1 MLQVKN
7 LRKEYVTN
15 KSVVTTALDGVTLNF
30 PETGMVFILG
40 KSGSGKSTLLNL
52 CGGLD
57 KPSSGEIILNGK
69 SCKDF
74 KEKDFDLY
82 RNTFAGF
89 VFQEYNIVEEYTV
102 EENVALALELQGKRN
117 KQEVAKIL
125 EEADLFDL
133 AARKANTL
141 SGGQK
146 QRVAIARALVKQPQ
160 IILADEPTGA
170 LDSQTGTQIF
180 DLLKKYSENRLVLVV
195 SHDRDFAERYAD
207 RIIELQDGKVLS
219 DDVRLPNG
227 SFGELDAQPD
237 PPLKEQSA
245 AFLRARLPFRHALRM
260 GFGYLKSKPVRLAF
274 SIILC
279 VFAFVLFGLSS
290 TLMFYSENSVMA
302 ETIRLDQGNY
312 VNLVKM
318 FNVREKV
325 WRADGTFYREQML
338 TPVTTKFT
346 LNEYEELK
354 KKYPD
359 ALAAVNSS
367 NKPHN
372 FSWDKDLWDYYG
384 SNWANYVI
392 ADPSLK
398 VLAGRL
404 PTAEDEIALP
414 EFLFQVMKLEQS
426 KFVLVTEEDLAAGKL
441 VNEDAP
447 KHPVNTY
454 GDVLYSESNPA
465 TIFVNIGEIDFNFK
479 IVGIYKN
486 DAEPKAYRGLKKA
499 VESGDNGGSDYP
511 YKEKAWYSLRNS
523 GFYKYYVLSQDFFS
537 KYNSF
542 WNQEPF
548 VPHHPSESDH
558 FYSELDIKYKYTP
571 DSVIGNI
578 ILKHNRSS
586 IKLNRIVGLT
596 DKEFADDTFYKL
608 DKEVVDELDRV
619 HGTVATF
626 RNAFLYAGLG
636 LALFAFLLM
645 FNLISVSVITKKK
658 EVGILRAL
666 GARSV
671 DVFCIFFVEAL
682 FIAIISAAGAM
693 ILSLILCHILNLMM
707 IQTIKAAIFIFGI
720 LSALFVTAVALFTAF
735 FATLIPV
742 ANYTKKAP
750 VESIRSA

>member
-219 DDVRLPNG
+219 DVVRLPNG
-227 SFGELDAQPD
+227 SFGELGAQPD
-237 PPLKEQSA
+237 PPLNEQSA

-312 VNLVKM
+312 VALNKYYKTHL
-318 FNVREKV
+318 
-325 WRADGTFYREQML
+325 FYRFPDGKVVENNQ
-338 TPVTTKFT
+338 TIDNNTWFT

-447 KHPVNTY
+447 KHPVSTY

-465 TIFVNIGEIDFNFK
+465 TIFVNIGKIDFNFK

-499 VESGDNGGSDYP
+499 VESGDYGGSDYP

-578 ILKHNRSS
+578 ILKHNRSL

>member
-102 EENVALALELQGKRN
+102 EENVALALELQGKRD

-219 DDVRLPNG
+219 DVVRLPNG
-227 SFGELDAQPD
+227 SFGELGAQPD
-237 PPLKEQSA
+237 PPLNEQSA

-312 VNLVKM
+312 VALNKYYKTHL
-318 FNVREKV
+318 
-325 WRADGTFYREQML
+325 FYRFPDGKVVENIH
-338 TPVTTKFT
+338 TIDNNTCFTVT
-346 LNEYEELK
+346 EYEELK

-359 ALAAVNSS
+359 ALAAVKSS

-372 FSWDKDLWDYYG
+372 FSWEDLWYYYG

-392 ADPSLK
+392 ADLSLK

-465 TIFVNIGEIDFNFK
+465 TIFVNIGKIDFNFK

-499 VESGDNGGSDYP
+499 VESGDYGESDYP

-523 GFYKYYVLSQDFFS
+523 GFYNYYVLSQEFFAKHNS
-537 KYNSF
+537 LWNTEPKKHEANEDRGEFVETKYQF
-542 WNQEPF
+542 T
-548 VPHHPSESDH
+548 SDAV
-558 FYSELDIKYKYTP
+558 IG
-571 DSVIGNI
+571 SVII
-578 ILKHNRSS
+578 KHNRDS

-596 DKEFADDTFYKL
+596 DKEFADDTYYEL
-608 DKEVVDELDRV
+608 DKEVVGELDRV

-682 FIAIISAAGAM
+682 FIAIVSAAGAM

-750 VESIRSA
+750 VESIRST

>member
-219 DDVRLPNG
+219 DVVRLPNG

-312 VNLVKM
+312 VALNKYYKTHL
-318 FNVREKV
+318 
-325 WRADGTFYREQML
+325 FYRFPDGKVVENNR
-338 TPVTTKFT
+338 TIDNNTRFTVT
-346 LNEYEELK
+346 EYEELK

-359 ALAAVNSS
+359 ALAAVKSS

-372 FSWDKDLWDYYG
+372 FSWEDLWYYYG

-465 TIFVNIGEIDFNFK
+465 TIFVMVYAIPALTDEKTVEMFERFK
-479 IVGIYKN
+479 VFTR
-486 DAEPKAYRGLKKA
+486 AELQSRA
-499 VESGDNGGSDYP
+499 E
-511 YKEKAWYSLRNS
+511 
-523 GFYKYYVLSQDFFS
+523 
-537 KYNSF
+537 
-542 WNQEPF
+542 
-548 VPHHPSESDH
+548 
-558 FYSELDIKYKYTP
+558 IKYENYAKAINIEARTMIDMASKQIIPAVMRYTKELA
-571 DSVIGNI
+571 DTVVIVREAGADASVQ
-578 ILKHNRSS
+578 S
-586 IKLNRIVGLT
+586 GLLEKVSALLGTSKTALDHLAEVTEEASRMKEGQKRAEYYYT
-596 DKEFADDTFYKL
+596 DVMTAMEGLRTPI
-608 DKEVVDELDRV
+608 DELEMIVDKDV
-619 HGTVATF
+619 WPMPSYGD
-626 RNAFLYAGLG
+626 
-636 LALFAFLLM
+636 
-645 FNLISVSVITKKK
+645 LIF
-658 EVGILRAL
+658 EV
-666 GARSV
+666 
-671 DVFCIFFVEAL
+671 
-682 FIAIISAAGAM
+682 
-693 ILSLILCHILNLMM
+693 
-707 IQTIKAAIFIFGI
+707 
-720 LSALFVTAVALFTAF
+720 
-735 FATLIPV
+735 
-742 ANYTKKAP
+742 
-750 VESIRSA
+750 

>member
-219 DDVRLPNG
+219 DVVRLPNG

-372 FSWDKDLWDYYG
+372 FSWEKDLWDYYG

-447 KHPVNTY
+447 KHTVNTY

-465 TIFVNIGEIDFNFK
+465 TIFVNIGKIDFNFK

-499 VESGDNGGSDYP
+499 VESGDYGKSDYP

-523 GFYKYYVLSQDFFS
+523 GFYKYYVLSQEFFS

-596 DKEFADDTFYKL
+596 DKEFADDTYYEL
-608 DKEVVDELDRV
+608 DKEVVGELDRV

-682 FIAIISAAGAM
+682 FIAIVSAAGAM

>member
-219 DDVRLPNG
+219 DVVRLPNG
-227 SFGELDAQPD
+227 SFGELGAQPD
-237 PPLKEQSA
+237 PPLNEQSA

-537 KYNSF
+537 KYNSL
-542 WNQEPF
+542 WNTEPRKHEANEDRGEF
-548 VPHHPSESDH
+548 VETKYQFTSDAV
-558 FYSELDIKYKYTP
+558 IG
-571 DSVIGNI
+571 SVII
-578 ILKHNRSS
+578 KHNRDS

-596 DKEFADDTFYKL
+596 DKEFADDTYYEL

>member
-102 EENVALALELQGKRN
+102 EENVALALELQGKRD

-219 DDVRLPNG
+219 DVVRLPNG

-312 VNLVKM
+312 VALNKYYKTHL
-318 FNVREKV
+318 
-325 WRADGTFYREQML
+325 FYRFPDGKVVENNQ
-338 TPVTTKFT
+338 TIDNNTWFT

-359 ALAAVNSS
+359 ALAAEKSL

-372 FSWDKDLWDYYG
+372 FSWGKDLWDYYG
-384 SNWANYVI
+384 VEAGNYVI

-465 TIFVNIGEIDFNFK
+465 TIFVNIGKIDFNFK

-499 VESGDNGGSDYP
+499 VESGDYGGSDYLDQ
-511 YKEKAWYSLRNS
+511 KRAWYSLLNN
-523 GFYKYYVLSQDFFS
+523 GFYNYYVLSQEFFAKHNS
-537 KYNSF
+537 LWNTEPRKHEANEDRGEFVETKYQF
-542 WNQEPF
+542 T
-548 VPHHPSESDH
+548 SDAV
-558 FYSELDIKYKYTP
+558 IG
-571 DSVIGNI
+571 SVII
-578 ILKHNRSS
+578 KHNRSS

-596 DKEFADDTFYKL
+596 DKEFADDTYYEL
-608 DKEVVDELDRV
+608 DKEVVGELDRV

-682 FIAIISAAGAM
+682 FIAIVSAAGAM

>member
-89 VFQEYNIVEEYTV
+89 VFQEYNIVEEYTM
-102 EENVALALELQGKRN
+102 EENVALALELQGKRI

-219 DDVRLPNG
+219 DVVRLPNG

-312 VNLVKM
+312 VALNKYYKTHL
-318 FNVREKV
+318 
-325 WRADGTFYREQML
+325 FYRFPDGKVVENNR
-338 TPVTTKFT
+338 TIDNNTRFTVT
-346 LNEYEELK
+346 EYEELK

-359 ALAAVNSS
+359 ALAAVKSS

-372 FSWDKDLWDYYG
+372 FSWEDLWYYYG

-465 TIFVNIGEIDFNFK
+465 TIFVNIGKIDFNFK

-499 VESGDNGGSDYP
+499 VESGDYGESDYP

-523 GFYKYYVLSQDFFS
+523 GFYNYYVLSQEFFAKHNS
-537 KYNSF
+537 LWNTEPRKHEANEDRGEFVETKYQF
-542 WNQEPF
+542 T
-548 VPHHPSESDH
+548 SDAV
-558 FYSELDIKYKYTP
+558 IG
-571 DSVIGNI
+571 SVII
-578 ILKHNRSS
+578 KHNRNS
-586 IKLNRIVGLT
+586 IKLNRIAGLT
-596 DKEFADDTFYKL
+596 DKEFADDTYYKL

-682 FIAIISAAGAM
+682 FIAIVSAAGAM

-750 VESIRSA
+750 VESIRST

>member
-102 EENVALALELQGKRN
+102 EENVALALELQGKRD

-219 DDVRLPNG
+219 DVVRLPNG

-359 ALAAVNSS
+359 ALAAVYSS

-372 FSWDKDLWDYYG
+372 FSWDKDLEDYYG
-384 SNWANYVI
+384 SNRANYVI

-465 TIFVNIGEIDFNFK
+465 TIFVKLGEIDFNFK

-499 VESGDNGGSDYP
+499 VESGDYGGSDYP

-523 GFYKYYVLSQDFFS
+523 GFYKYYVLSQEFFS

-548 VPHHPSESDH
+548 VPHHPSESDY

-596 DKEFADDTFYKL
+596 DKEFADDTYYEL
-608 DKEVVDELDRV
+608 DKEVVGELDRV

-682 FIAIISAAGAM
+682 FIAIVSAAGAM

-750 VESIRSA
+750 VESIRST